1 MDVLV
6 ATYLCVIVKY
16 IEDILD
22 PIISKFS
29 FGGLII
35 ILFISDTQ

>member
-6 ATYLCVIVKY
+6 ATYLLVIVKY

-22 PIISKFS
+22 PITSKFS
-29 FGGLII
+29 FRGLII
-35 ILFISDTQ
+35 NLFILDTQ